1 MRVNSPDGIAPTRE
15 PSHMKEDRAKAP
27 SQRDESAGKDTGG
40 GSSVEVVLSEQSG
53 QVATLLQALR
63 DLPNT
68 RADMVARARNRLQ
81 AAEAAVSSA
90 QIADAILRVR

>member
-27 SQRDESAGKDTGG
+27 SQRDDSPWRGAG
-40 GSSVEVVLSEQSG
+40 GSSVEVALSEESG
-53 QVATLLQALR
+53 QVVTLLQALR

-68 RADMVARARNRLQ
+68 RSDVVARARNRLQ
-81 AAEAAVSSA
+81 AAESALSSTQLA
-90 QIADAILRVR
+90 NAILRVG

>member
-15 PSHMKEDRAKAP
+15 PSHMKEDRPKAT
-27 SQRDESAGKDTGG
+27 SQRDDSPGQGSG
-40 GSSVEVVLSEQSG
+40 GSSVEVSLSEESG
-53 QVATLLQALR
+53 QVVTLLQALR

-68 RADMVARARNRLQ
+68 RSDAVARARNRLQ
-81 AAEAAVSSA
+81 ADESALSST

>member
-27 SQRDESAGKDTGG
+27 SQRDDSAGKDAGG

-68 RADMVARARNRLQ
+68 RADIVARARNRLQ
-81 AAEAAVSSA
+81 ASETAMSSA
-90 QIADAILRVR
+90 QLADAILRVR

>member
-1 MRVNSPDGIAPTRE
+1 MRVNSPGGIAPTRE

-27 SQRDESAGKDTGG
+27 SQRGDSPEQGNG
-40 GSSVEVVLSEQSG
+40 GSSVEVALSEEGG

-68 RADMVARARNRLQ
+68 RSDVVARARNRLQ
-81 AAEAAVSSA
+81 ASESALSST
-90 QIADAILRVR
+90 QLADAILRVR

>member
-1 MRVNSPDGIAPTRE
+1 MRVNSPDGIAPTRG

-27 SQRDESAGKDTGG
+27 SQRDKSAGKDSGG
-40 GSSVEVVLSEQSG
+40 GAPVEVSLSEQSG

-68 RADMVARARNRLQ
+68 RSDAVARARNRLQ
-81 AAEAAVSSA
+81 AAETVLSNA
-90 QIADAILRVR
+90 QIADAILRIR